1 MIELLAPVVVP
12 LLGAALIFAVRGRT
26 ARFAVLLAATLAH
39 MGSTAALWRSF
50 PFAPESDLLRVDASG
65 LLFLSVVSLMYCLV
79 AVQLIAYTKNEPRG
93 APPAFLACHLFSLAA
108 MSLSTVANH
117 WGLFWVA
124 MEATTLASA
133 PLVFY
138 HHGPR
143 SLEAVWKYLI
153 VCSVGIALALLGTL
167 FLGMAATRVTAGGEN
182 PLVFSTLLANAH
194 ALSTPW
200 LRMAVVFLLVGY
212 GTKMG
217 LAPMHTWKPDAY
229 GEAPPPVAALL
240 SGGLTNCA
248 FLAVLRIAQLANAA
262 GEGPF
267 LSPMLVVLGLFS
279 LGVAVASILGQS
291 NYRRMLAYSSVE
303 HMGVLVLAVGVG
315 GLAAFGGM
323 LHAVNNAMNKG
334 ALFLAAGNILQ
345 ARRTSDVKDVTGLVK
360 SQPATAAL
368 FFIALLAATGFPPFG
383 TFASEFTILRGI
395 VADGRFV
402 VAGLY
407 LAFLAIGFIGLASVV
422 FRMVQGDAA
431 PPHAGEPRKENL
443 VSLLPVVV
451 FMAVALLL
459 GVHVPAPLQ
468 SLLDRATADL
478 SGVVK

>member
-1 MIELLAPVVVP
+1 
-12 LLGAALIFAVRGRT
+12 
-26 ARFAVLLAATLAH
+26 
-39 MGSTAALWRSF
+39 
-50 PFAPESDLLRVDASG
+50 
-65 LLFLSVVSLMYCLV
+65 
-79 AVQLIAYTKNEPRG
+79 
-93 APPAFLACHLFSLAA
+93 
-108 MSLSTVANH
+108 
-117 WGLFWVA
+117 

-167 FLGMAATRVTAGGEN
+167 FLGMAATRAIPGGEN

-194 ALSTPW
+194 GLSTPW

-248 FLAVLRIAQLANAA
+248 FLAILRIAQLANAA

-267 LSPMLVVLGLFS
+267 LQPMLVVLGLFS

-315 GLAAFGGM
+315 GLAAFGGL

-334 ALFLAAGNILQ
+334 VLFLAAGNILQ
-345 ARRTSDVKDVTGLVK
+345 ARRTSDVKDVTGLFK
-360 SQPATAAL
+360 SQPVSATL
-368 FFIALLAATGFPPFG
+368 FFVGLLAATGFPPFG
-383 TFASEFTILRGI
+383 TFVSEFTILRGI

-402 VAGLY
+402 AAALY

-422 FRMVQGDAA
+422 FRMVQGTPSA
-431 PPHAGEPRKENL
+431 PHDGAPAKESL
-443 VSLLPVVV
+443 VSVLPILV
-451 FMAVALLL
+451 FVGIALLL

-478 SGVVK
+478 SGAAR